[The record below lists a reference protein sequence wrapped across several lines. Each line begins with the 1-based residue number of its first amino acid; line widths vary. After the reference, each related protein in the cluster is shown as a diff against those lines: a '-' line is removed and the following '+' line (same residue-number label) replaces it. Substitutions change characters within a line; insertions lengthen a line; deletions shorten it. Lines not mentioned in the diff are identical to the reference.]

1 MLYHSIENM
10 HMQRKCMYV
19 CEKCMYVC
27 SYAYAKKMYVH
38 MQRKCMYVHMQRK
51 KENVCMF
58 ICKENVCMYVPDN
71 FDMRGGGRY
80 TPFPITFF
88 F

>member
-10 HMQRKCMYV
+10 HMQR
-19 CEKCMYVC
+19 KCMYVC

-38 MQRKCMYVHMQRK
+38 MQRKCMYVHMQQK

-71 FDMRGGGRY
+71 FDMRGGGSIDI
-80 TPFPITFF
+80 PPPQ
-88 F
+88 